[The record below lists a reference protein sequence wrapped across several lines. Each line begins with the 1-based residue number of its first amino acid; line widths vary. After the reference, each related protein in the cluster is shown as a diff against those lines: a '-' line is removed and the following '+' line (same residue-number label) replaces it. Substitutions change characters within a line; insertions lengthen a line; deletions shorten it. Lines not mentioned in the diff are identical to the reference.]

1 MSKPVV
7 AIVGRPNVGKSTIF
21 NRMVGERMAIVEDKP
36 GVTRDRLYGQGEWL
50 NRTFHVIDTGGIDIV
65 DEPLQDQMR
74 MQAEIAIEEADII
87 IFIVNGRD
95 GITSSDQDVASI
107 LQRSKKPV
115 VIGVNKVDNPDMQ
128 EHIYD
133 FYQFGF
139 GQPFPISGSHGIGIG
154 DMLDEVFANFP
165 VNEEDEED
173 DGVIDIA
180 VIGRP
185 NVGKSTLVNSVLG
198 EERVITSNIAGTT
211 RDAIDSYFEQDGQ
224 EYRIIDTAGMRKRG
238 KVYENTEKYS
248 VLRAMR
254 ALERADV
261 VLVVVDGEEGI
272 IEQDKKIAGYA
283 HESGRAVIIVVN
295 KWDAVE
301 KDDRTMKE
309 YTDKVRETFAYLS
322 YAPIQFVSAKTNQ
335 RVQKLL
341 PIVNEVVDSHKMR
354 MPTHVINDVIMDAVA
369 RNPAPTSGTKR
380 LRINYA
386 TQVATGPPTF
396 VVFVNDP
403 ELFHFS
409 YRRYLENQLREA
421 FTFVG
426 TPIRILARKKN
437 ES

>member
-341 PIVNEVVDSHKMR
+341 PIVNEVVESHKMR